1 MHPLYSFER
10 FLNPDRISLPDID
23 TDFEDCGRGKVLDYV
38 SRKYG
43 ETHVAHIV
51 TYGKMATKSALADVG
66 RVQQVPLPRVNE
78 LKGLIPDREFP
89 GNIKDANGK
98 SPKVNLKNC
107 YKYIEELKREYEQGD
122 PNTRSMLEYA
132 ARLEGTVRQVGVHA
146 CGVIIGADDLTNFAP
161 LSSVEDKNSKKRV
174 LVTEY
179 DGHVVESVGLIKM
192 DFLGL
197 ITLTIIKDNRYNRN
211 KSSAY

>member
-1 MHPLYSFER
+1 MQYDLLFER

-66 RVQQVPLPRVNE
+66 RVQQVPLPKVNE

-89 GNIKDANGK
+89 DSVLKKLPAGTTKK
-98 SPKVNLKNC
+98 PKVNLRNC
-107 YKYIEELKREYEQGD
+107 YQYVDELEHEYKFGD
-122 PNTRSMLEYA
+122 PNIRSMLDYA
-132 ARLEGTVRQVGVHA
+132 ARLEGTIRQVA
-146 CGVIIGADDLTNFAP
+146 A
-161 LSSVEDKNSKKRV
+161 
-174 LVTEY
+174 
-179 DGHVVESVGLIKM
+179 
-192 DFLGL
+192 
-197 ITLTIIKDNRYNRN
+197 
-211 KSSAY
+211 